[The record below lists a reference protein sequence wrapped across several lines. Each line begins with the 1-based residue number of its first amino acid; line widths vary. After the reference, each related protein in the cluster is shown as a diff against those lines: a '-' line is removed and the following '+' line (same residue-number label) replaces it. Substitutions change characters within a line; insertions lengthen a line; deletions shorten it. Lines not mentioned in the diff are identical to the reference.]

1 MYIYMN
7 VGGVWLR
14 FGATEFLLAAAAETS
29 ATLRSHSVVLLTD
42 CHLKCII
49 YTVRIEQND
58 RID

>member
-1 MYIYMN
+1 MN